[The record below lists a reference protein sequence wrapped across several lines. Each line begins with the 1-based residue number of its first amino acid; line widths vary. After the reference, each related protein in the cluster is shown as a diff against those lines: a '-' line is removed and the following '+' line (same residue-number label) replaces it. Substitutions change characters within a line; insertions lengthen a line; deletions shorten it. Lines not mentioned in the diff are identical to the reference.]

1 MSNDA
6 MIDPAANKRRSRDRR
21 QGERRIAND
30 SQYGG
35 PERRHNSDFRVA
47 ERRQDMEHH
56 AVQA

>member
-6 MIDPAANKRRSRDRR
+6 VIDPTANKRQSRDRR
-21 QGERRIAND
+21 QGERRITND
-30 SQYGG
+30 GQYTG

-47 ERRQDMEHH
+47 ERRRDMEHH